1 MADKELEGKPRTV
14 GAAKKAG
21 SKFFYDKNGTKKL
34 AVTAEELKKSG
45 KSLTQWANDW
55 KKPGSST
62 AVERSLR
69 PKKRPTSGGSVPAA
83 TAEETAEVKAAN
95 IKIKAARTAKAKRL
109 MEELKTKLKMQAAN
123 KQAADS
129 KKKIT
134 GDSSSKSSAA
144 RKASFKKKPA
154 KTGPTYDEWK
164 ADGNKGNITKY
175 RAEMKKLGFPPKFR

>member
-1 MADKELEGKPRTV
+1 MAEKKLEGKPRTV

-45 KSLTQWANDW
+45 KTLTQWANDW

-62 AVERSLR
+62 AVSKSLR
-69 PKKRPTSGGSVPAA
+69 PKKRPPSGGSVSAV
-83 TAEETAEVKAAN
+83 TAKETAEVKAAN
-95 IKIKAARTAKAKRL
+95 LKIKADRAAKAKRL
-109 MEELKTKLKMQAAN
+109 MEELKAKLKMQAAN
-123 KQAADS
+123 KEAADS

-164 ADGNKGNITKY
+164 ASGNKGNITKY
-175 RAEMKKLGFPPKFR
+175 RTEMEKLGLPPKFR